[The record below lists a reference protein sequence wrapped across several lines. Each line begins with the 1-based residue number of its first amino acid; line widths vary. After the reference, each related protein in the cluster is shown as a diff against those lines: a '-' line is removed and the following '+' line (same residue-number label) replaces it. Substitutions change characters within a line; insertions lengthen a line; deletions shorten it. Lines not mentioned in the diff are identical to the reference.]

1 MQVTPADPRGTTFTN
16 AARRAQIVE
25 CAIETIAE
33 LGYGQASF
41 TRIAARAG
49 LSSTRLISYHF
60 AGKDDLTREV
70 LRAVLERFADFVR
83 PRVAAQET
91 ATGALRVFIE
101 SNADFIRSH
110 RGKLM
115 VALDIARNARGPDGQ
130 RMQDASGVEADL
142 VAMEELFRRGQQA
155 GEFREFDP
163 RIMATFVLAL
173 RNDLVAAY
181 ATDPELDL
189 DSHVRELTTAIERAT
204 GA

>member
-1 MQVTPADPRGTTFTN
+1 M
-16 AARRAQIVE
+16 E

-33 LGYGQASF
+33 VGYGQASF

-60 AGKDDLTREV
+60 AGKDDLTSEI
-70 LRAVLERFADFVR
+70 LRTVVERFADFVR

-91 ATGALRVFIE
+91 ASGALRAFIE

-110 RGKLM
+110 RGQLM
-115 VALDIARNARGPDGQ
+115 VALDIARNTRLPGGQ
-130 RMQDASGVEADL
+130 RMHDASGVEADL
-142 VAMEELFRRGQQA
+142 VALAELFRRGQQA
-155 GEFREFDP
+155 GEFRQFDP

-181 ATDPELDL
+181 AADPELDL
-189 DSHVRELTTAIERAT
+189 HSHVRELTTVIERAT